1 MIYCRLPC
9 INGVL
14 NVQQDFWRGNFL
26 FPFFFS
32 KLCGMETKRDNKY
45 ICVREIV
52 SKKKDF
58 ALNWGREKQISGFVQ
73 RIEKGRTKEIN
84 NAEKISEKD
93 SQEGPAKLDNKSG
106 ERINEDRNWNDNDV
120 YKYIYVYSQIQ
131 WKGGFFYLIA
141 VITFNGDKEDIYFSV
156 IITSWRVK
164 GVGTI
169 NQRID
174 FYFIRSLILTLSVS
188 LLLFWRTM
196 SDG

>member
-1 MIYCRLPC
+1 
-9 INGVL
+9 
-14 NVQQDFWRGNFL
+14 
-26 FPFFFS
+26 
-32 KLCGMETKRDNKY
+32 METKRDNKY
-45 ICVREIV
+45 IFVREIV

-84 NAEKISEKD
+84 NAEKIAEKD

-120 YKYIYVYSQIQ
+120 YKYIYIYSQSQ